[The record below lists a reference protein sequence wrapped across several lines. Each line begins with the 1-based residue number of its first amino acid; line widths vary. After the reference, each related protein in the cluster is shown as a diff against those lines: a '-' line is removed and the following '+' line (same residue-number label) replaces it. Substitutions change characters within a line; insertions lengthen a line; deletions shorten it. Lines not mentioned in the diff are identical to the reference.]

1 MIKNAMNLFA
11 VIALISAV
19 SCKQNDGN
27 GKIIVDPN
35 TNLIVAEGKAAEI
48 RKTLKSE
55 EYPKILIENTDF
67 DFGTITEG
75 DKVEHIFQFKN
86 TGKNDLYVIDVR
98 PTCGCTSPEW
108 TKTPV
113 KSGASGEIKIIFNS
127 TGKNGEQHKTI
138 NLVTNT
144 EAGNELLTFKANIVA
159 KTETS
164 KTK

>member
-1 MIKNAMNLFA
+1 MNLLA
-11 VIALISAV
+11 VAALISTV
-19 SCKQNDGN
+19 SCKHDDGS
-27 GKIIVDPN
+27 GKIIIDKN
-35 TNLIVAEGKAAEI
+35 NQIVAEGKASEI

-55 EYPKILIENTDF
+55 DYPKIVIENTDF

-98 PTCGCTSPEW
+98 PTCGCTIPEW

-113 KSGASGEIKIIFNS
+113 KSGGSGEIKIVFNS
-127 TGKNGEQHKTI
+127 AGKNGAQNKTV
-138 NLVTNT
+138 NLLTNT
-144 EAGNELLTFKANIVA
+144 EAGNELLTFKANVVA